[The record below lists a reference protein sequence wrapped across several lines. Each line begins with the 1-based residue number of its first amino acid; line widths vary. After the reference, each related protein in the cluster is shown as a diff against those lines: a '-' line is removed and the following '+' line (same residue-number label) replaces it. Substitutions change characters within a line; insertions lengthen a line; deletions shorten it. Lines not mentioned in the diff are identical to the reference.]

1 MKFNLKIEKASIINS
16 QTVSAEDM
24 GDWKASLNGTIN
36 IKDPQ
41 SMANFTSVTVY
52 KVVTVLVRASENF
65 CLECD
70 QLWFFFTS
78 IQQPETFYTLISF
91 KFLNLD

>member
-1 MKFNLKIEKASIINS
+1 MTFNMKIEKATIINS

-24 GDWKASLNGTIN
+24 GDWKASLNGPIK

-52 KVVTVLVRASENF
+52 KVVTVEVSNQYTCGHIEEIPHL
-65 CLECD
+65 
-70 QLWFFFTS
+70 LW
-78 IQQPETFYTLISF
+78 EE
-91 KFLNLD
+91 